1 MQLMMKIVAAAA
13 FRISHEYVPVLLCD
27 INETILIARVN
38 SVASLVCMT
47 GGRMV
52 ATILY
57 CC

>member
-1 MQLMMKIVAAAA
+1 MMKIVAAAA

-27 INETILIARVN
+27 LNETILIARVN

-47 GGRMV
+47 EGRMV